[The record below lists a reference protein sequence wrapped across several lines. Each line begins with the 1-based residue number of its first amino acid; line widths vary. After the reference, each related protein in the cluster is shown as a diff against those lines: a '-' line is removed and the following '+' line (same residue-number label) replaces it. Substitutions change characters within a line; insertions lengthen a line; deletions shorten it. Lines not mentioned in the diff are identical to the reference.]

1 MLWQTCQVSRISRE
15 SPAFVP
21 CLQHSRQPLAFS
33 RTSGTQY
40 INTVMLLEKAI
51 ELALKCHRTDS
62 NQGLLDKFQQLQFAD
77 QRHKIL
83 NWDYLLLQLLVIAI
97 CGLCYC
103 LSCLW
108 TCLLNLKCNLQQNMT
123 KIAKTPAISD
133 LFSSY
138 GHIITWQVWL
148 DSMLNSS
155 YQNRDVAC
163 GVIASF
169 KYACMAK
176 FSCFFFFVFF
186 YHTMEIDI

>member
-1 MLWQTCQVSRISRE
+1 
-15 SPAFVP
+15 
-21 CLQHSRQPLAFS
+21 
-33 RTSGTQY
+33 
-40 INTVMLLEKAI
+40 MLLEKAI

-62 NQGLLDKFQQLQFAD
+62 NQGLLDKLQQLQFAN

-123 KIAKTPAISD
+123 KIAKTPANSD

-138 GHIITWQVWL
+138 GHIITRQVWL

-176 FSCFFFFVFF
+176 FSCFFVFF
-186 YHTMEIDI
+186 LPYNGDRYIGTTVLFVTFDPVSSWMRTIGNIWWDMNFFIHGCLS